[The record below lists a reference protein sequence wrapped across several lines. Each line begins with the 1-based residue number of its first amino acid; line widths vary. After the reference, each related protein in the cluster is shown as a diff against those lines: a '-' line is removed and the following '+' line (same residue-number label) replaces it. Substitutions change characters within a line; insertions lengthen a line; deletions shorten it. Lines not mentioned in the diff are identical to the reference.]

1 MIKPLSN
8 KLALTLLGLLLL
20 MSAGFIGFAIWGMPM
35 FLQEL
40 NQKLNLDLADN
51 IVKEKRLMVDNK
63 INQQALNSVF
73 MGLMVVNPII
83 EVYLVDK
90 QGKILSYSAAEGVVK
105 RSYIDMAPVKEFIQ
119 SRGQKPILGNDPRS
133 LNQNKVF
140 SAAHIRQNGKLQG
153 YLYIVLGG
161 QEYDS
166 VVDMLESSYML
177 RLWLGAIVASLLIA
191 SLAGLFIFRHITR
204 RLRRLAEG
212 MEQFKY
218 NNFKHSID
226 LPARFDGRPGDEI
239 DKLGST
245 FREMSERIILQV
257 KQLEH
262 NDSSRRE
269 LVANVSHDLR
279 TPLASMQGYLETL
292 NLKSE
297 TLSEKERLDYIKV
310 ALQQCDR
317 LSKLISELFELSTLE
332 NQGAELHF
340 EPFSMSELVH
350 DVIQK
355 FQLEAKDKNLKLET
369 RIPQDPAFV
378 SADIGLIQRV
388 LENLIENAIKYT
400 PSGGKVAIALLNGN
414 SGISTSI
421 SDNGQGIPAED
432 IPHIFDRFYRVDKH
446 RNNNDGTGLGLAI
459 VNRIMQL
466 HNSSIDVEST
476 PDTGTT
482 FSFQLFAAKLPSQL
496 MQS

>member
-1 MIKPLSN
+1 MIKQLSN
-8 KLALTLLGLLLL
+8 KLALTLLVLLLL

-105 RSYIDMAPVKEFIQ
+105 RSHIDMAPVKEFIQ
-119 SRGQKPILGNDPRS
+119 LRGHKPILGNDPRS
-133 LNQNKVF
+133 LKQNKVF
-140 SAAHIRQNGKLQG
+140 SAANIRQNGKLQG

-166 VVDMLESSYML
+166 VVDILESSYML
-177 RLWLGAIVASLLIA
+177 RLWVSAIVASLLIA
-191 SLAGLFIFRHITR
+191 SLAGLLIFRHITR

-212 MEQFKY
+212 MEQFKD

-239 DKLGST
+239 DQLGST

-257 KQLEH
+257 KKLEH

-292 NLKSE
+292 NIKSE

-332 NQGAELHF
+332 NQGSELHF

-400 PSGGKVAIALLNGN
+400 PSGGEVAVALLNGN
-414 SGISTSI
+414 SRISTCI
-421 SDNGQGIPAED
+421 SNNGQGIPAED

-496 MQS
+496 ILP

>member
-1 MIKPLSN
+1 MIEKLSN
-8 KLALTLLGLLLL
+8 KLALTLLLLLLL
-20 MSAGFIGFAIWGMPM
+20 MSAGFIGFAISGMPM

-63 INQQALNSVF
+63 INQQALQSVF

-83 EVYLVDK
+83 EVYLLDK
-90 QGKILSYSAAEGVVK
+90 QGKILSYSAAEDVVK
-105 RSYIDMAPVKEFIQ
+105 RSHIDMVPVKKFIQ

-133 LNQNKVF
+133 LKQDKVF
-140 SAAHIRQNGKLQG
+140 SAASIQQAGKLQG

-166 VVDMLESSYML
+166 VVDILESSYML
-177 RLWLGAIVASLLIA
+177 RLWLGAVIFSLLMA

-204 RLRRLAEG
+204 RLRQLTCG
-212 MEQFKY
+212 MEQFKQ
-218 NNFKHSID
+218 NNFKQSIE

-239 DKLGST
+239 DQLGST

-292 NLKSE
+292 SLKSE
-297 TLSEKERLDYIKV
+297 TLNEKERLDYIKV
-310 ALQQCDR
+310 ALQHCER
-317 LSKLISELFELSTLE
+317 LGKLISELFELSTLE
-332 NQGAELHF
+332 NQNSELHF
-340 EPFSMSELVH
+340 EPFSMSELVY
-350 DVIQK
+350 DVIHK

-400 PSGGKVAIALLNGN
+400 PAGGEVAIALLN
-414 SGISTSI
+414 SDSRVATCI
-421 SDNGQGIPAED
+421 SDNGQGIAEED

-466 HNSSIDVEST
+466 HNSTIDVEST

-496 MQS
+496 IQ